1 MKHALDLKQFKA
13 ALLAGL
19 GAAACI
25 TALSLLGT
33 LNTAI
38 WLMAPFGA
46 TMVILF
52 GLPTSPLA
60 QPRNIVMGHVLT
72 AAVGL
77 AVATLLG
84 VHAWS
89 LGLAVGL
96 AVSLML
102 VTNTTHPPAGANPLL
117 IMLTGEDWHFLL
129 TPVATGALVIV
140 AFGYL
145 YHRGV
150 SGQPYPTRWL

>member
-1 MKHALDLKQFKA
+1 MKYPLNLTQYKA

-19 GAAACI
+19 GAATCI

-33 LNTAI
+33 LNSAI
-38 WLMAPFGA
+38 ALMAPFGA

-52 GLPTSPLA
+52 GLPESPLA

-77 AVATLLG
+77 AVAMLLG

-96 AVSLML
+96 AVTLML
-102 VTNTTHPPAGANPLL
+102 VTHTTHPPAGANPLL

-129 TPVATGALVIV
+129 MPVAAGALAIV

-145 YHRGV
+145 YHRIV
-150 SGQPYPTRWL
+150 SGQTYPTRWL